1 MSVRHIHRIHGGPAA
16 GALRGA
22 SFATHASTAS
32 LAARWAIN
40 PCCDGRLNAL
50 PAVKAS
56 RTDPAMGPSL
66 AGGNGGGG
74 GNGNG
79 GSRAPGLIIYNSTNC
94 NLWSGSIVTIFN
106 NSSGYV
112 SDEILIQGIGN
123 SYSESIYLD
132 SAGTYKLQVRFF
144 KSNGGNLNKSFSVNV
159 SETSMT
165 KYEITCN

>member
-1 MSVRHIHRIHGGPAA
+1 VGGGDRKRLRHIFVIF
-16 GALRGA
+16 LVY
-22 SFATHASTAS
+22 FACMKKYLFIVLLVGSWS
-32 LAARWAIN
+32 
-40 PCCDGRLNAL
+40 C
-50 PAVKAS
+50 
-56 RTDPAMGPSL
+56 
-66 AGGNGGGG
+66 GGGINIFDSWG
-74 GNGNG
+74 GKGSG

-94 NLWSGSIVTIFN
+94 NLWSGSIVTVFN

-123 SYSESIYLD
+123 SYSESIYLG
-132 SAGTYKLQVRFF
+132 SAGTYQLQVRFF

>member
-1 MSVRHIHRIHGGPAA
+1 VGAGDRKRLRHIFVIFLVYLVCMKKYLFIVLLVCSWSCGG
-16 GALRGA
+16 G
-22 SFATHASTAS
+22 
-32 LAARWAIN
+32 IN
-40 PCCDGRLNAL
+40 IFGN
-50 PAVKAS
+50 
-56 RTDPAMGPSL
+56 
-66 AGGNGGGG
+66 GNGGGG

-132 SAGTYKLQVRFF
+132 SAGTYQLQVKFF
-144 KSNGGNLNKSFSVNV
+144 KSDGGNLNKSFSVNV

>member
-1 MSVRHIHRIHGGPAA
+1 MGAGDRKRLRHIFVIFLVYLVCMKKYLFIVLLVCSWSCGG
-16 GALRGA
+16 G
-22 SFATHASTAS
+22 
-32 LAARWAIN
+32 IN
-40 PCCDGRLNAL
+40 IF
-50 PAVKAS
+50 
-56 RTDPAMGPSL
+56 
-66 AGGNGGGG
+66 GNGNGGG

-132 SAGTYKLQVRFF
+132 SAGTYQLQVRFF

>member
-1 MSVRHIHRIHGGPAA
+1 MGAGDRKRLRHIFVIFLVYLVCMKKYLFIVLLVCSWSCGG
-16 GALRGA
+16 G
-22 SFATHASTAS
+22 
-32 LAARWAIN
+32 IN
-40 PCCDGRLNAL
+40 IFGN
-50 PAVKAS
+50 
-56 RTDPAMGPSL
+56 
-66 AGGNGGGG
+66 GNGGGG

-132 SAGTYKLQVRFF
+132 SAGTYQLQVRFF

>member
-1 MSVRHIHRIHGGPAA
+1 MNRKRLRHIFVIFLVYFVCMKKYLFIVLLVGSWSCGG
-16 GALRGA
+16 G
-22 SFATHASTAS
+22 
-32 LAARWAIN
+32 IN
-40 PCCDGRLNAL
+40 IF
-50 PAVKAS
+50 
-56 RTDPAMGPSL
+56 
-66 AGGNGGGG
+66 GNGNGNGGG

-79 GSRAPGLIIYNSTNC
+79 DSRAPGLIIYNSTNC

-123 SYSESIYLD
+123 SYSESIYLG
-132 SAGTYKLQVRFF
+132 SAGTYQLQVRFF
-144 KSNGGNLNKSFSVNV
+144 KSNGGNLNKSFSVDV

>member
-1 MSVRHIHRIHGGPAA
+1 MGVGDRKMLRHTFVIFLVYFVCMKKYLFIVLLVGSWSCGG
-16 GALRGA
+16 G
-22 SFATHASTAS
+22 
-32 LAARWAIN
+32 IN
-40 PCCDGRLNAL
+40 IFGN
-50 PAVKAS
+50 
-56 RTDPAMGPSL
+56 
-66 AGGNGGGG
+66 GNGGGG

-132 SAGTYKLQVRFF
+132 SAGTYQLQVRFF

>member
-1 MSVRHIHRIHGGPAA
+1 MGIGAHLGGGRWIEKRLTHIFVIFFVDFACMKKYLFIVLLVCSWSCGG
-16 GALRGA
+16 G
-22 SFATHASTAS
+22 
-32 LAARWAIN
+32 IN
-40 PCCDGRLNAL
+40 IFGN
-50 PAVKAS
+50 
-56 RTDPAMGPSL
+56 
-66 AGGNGGGG
+66 GNGGGG

-132 SAGTYKLQVRFF
+132 SAGTYQLQVRFF

-165 KYEITCN
+165 KYEITCNWFFSKYPKKH

>member
-1 MSVRHIHRIHGGPAA
+1 MGAGDRKRLRHIFVIFLVYLVCMKKYLFIVLLVCSWSCGG
-16 GALRGA
+16 G
-22 SFATHASTAS
+22 
-32 LAARWAIN
+32 IN
-40 PCCDGRLNAL
+40 IFGN
-50 PAVKAS
+50 
-56 RTDPAMGPSL
+56 
-66 AGGNGGGG
+66 GNGGGG

-123 SYSESIYLD
+123 SYSESMYLD
-132 SAGTYKLQVRFF
+132 SAGTYQLQVRFF

>member
-1 MSVRHIHRIHGGPAA
+1 MGAGDRKRLRHIFVIFLVYLVCMKKYLFIVLLVCSWSCGG
-16 GALRGA
+16 G
-22 SFATHASTAS
+22 
-32 LAARWAIN
+32 IN
-40 PCCDGRLNAL
+40 IFGN
-50 PAVKAS
+50 
-56 RTDPAMGPSL
+56 
-66 AGGNGGGG
+66 GNGGGG

-123 SYSESIYLD
+123 SYSESIYLG
-132 SAGTYKLQVRFF
+132 SAGTYQLQVRFF

>member
-1 MSVRHIHRIHGGPAA
+1 VGAGDRKRLRHIFVIFLVYLVCMKKYLFIVLLVCSWSCGG
-16 GALRGA
+16 G
-22 SFATHASTAS
+22 
-32 LAARWAIN
+32 IN
-40 PCCDGRLNAL
+40 IFGN
-50 PAVKAS
+50 
-56 RTDPAMGPSL
+56 
-66 AGGNGGGG
+66 GNGGGG

-132 SAGTYKLQVRFF
+132 SAGTYQLQVRFF

>member
-1 MSVRHIHRIHGGPAA
+1 MGAGDRKRLRHIFVIFLVYLVCMKKYLFIVLLVCSWSCGG
-16 GALRGA
+16 G
-22 SFATHASTAS
+22 
-32 LAARWAIN
+32 IN
-40 PCCDGRLNAL
+40 IFGN
-50 PAVKAS
+50 
-56 RTDPAMGPSL
+56 
-66 AGGNGGGG
+66 GNGGGG

-132 SAGTYKLQVRFF
+132 SAGTYQLQVKFF
-144 KSNGGNLNKSFSVNV
+144 KSDGGNLNKSFSVNV